1 MENMEQRVYDACATG
16 NEAKFR
22 SYVEENQS
30 VLEQMTASCEIP
42 LHLAS
47 KFKCKELAFQI
58 LGRDS
63 SLVTKKDCEGETPL
77 HKACRVGE
85 LEIVKQMLVCN
96 PSVSSMLNNA
106 NKSALF
112 IACEHKHFKVAS
124 EICNAMPSLSWDEK
138 GALACLHLA
147 ATEGDPGIVRKILEE
162 NISLASRKDDDGF
175 SSMHLASREGKD
187 EVIKTLIEKDSNLS
201 FLKDNDER
209 TPLHTAVNT
218 NQLSVVEAFLSST
231 SLTNAQVTQ
240 LINGADKDG
249 NTVLHLAATNDNFP
263 VIELLLTRRPIKLN
277 DANNEGLTALDILE
291 KDQKSEAGEDA
302 SSGQRARIIN
312 QLKAGKRPDPVS
324 QTTMQETS
332 LNNMRQALIVVA
344 GLIVTL
350 TFQAGLNP
358 PGGLWQDSKQGNET
372 NHKPGKAIQSETNLW
387 LFSVFLAS
395 NALGFILSLAL
406 IPLIMTLQTNTLRY
420 VNSLVVMALV
430 SVEVAFIFGLI
441 MISDRKP
448 LYHVEIFVLIFVT
461 LAGIIG
467 WAKWKLI
474 RS

>member
-1 MENMEQRVYDACATG
+1 MDRRLLDALTIG
-16 NEAKFR
+16 SIEKLQILYR
-22 SYVEENQS
+22 EDSSILQQKTTQED
-30 VLEQMTASCEIP
+30 TP

-47 KFKCKELAFQI
+47 RSISNRKELVSTI
-58 LGRDS
+58 LHWQPIMAMETNS
-63 SLVTKKDCEGETPL
+63 NKDTPL
-77 HKACRVGE
+77 HDACRVGD
-85 LEIVKQMLVCN
+85 LEIVNRLLDAHPCVAY
-96 PSVSSMLNNA
+96 MLNTA
-106 NKSALF
+106 KESAFF
-112 IACEHKHFKVAS
+112 IACSCGHKEVAS
-124 EICNAMPSLSWDEK
+124 ALCNRMDFRAWDEIGASCLRIAASK
-138 GALACLHLA
+138 GF
-147 ATEGDPGIVRKILEE
+147 TEIVEKILKD
-162 NISLASRKDDDGF
+162 NPSSASRKDDDGF
-175 SSMHLASREGKD
+175 SALHFASREGKD
-187 EVIKTLIEKDSNLS
+187 EVIKTLIDKDSKLS
-201 FLKDNDER
+201 FLKDNEER
-209 TPLHTAVNT
+209 TPLHWAVIK
-218 NQLSVVEAFLSST
+218 NQRSVLEAFLSPS
-231 SLTNAQVTQ
+231 SLNSVQVAD
-240 LINGADKDG
+240 LINRADKDG
-249 NTVLHLAATNDNFP
+249 NTVLHLAAINDNLE
-263 VIELLLTRRPIKLN
+263 VIELLLTKRPIKVN

-291 KDQKSEAGEDA
+291 KDQPSEAGEDA

-312 QLKAGKRPDPVS
+312 QLKAGKRPDPIS